1 MTISRDTTKQLRRA
15 STRFSIGTFFS
26 RLTGLLRDSCMA
38 NAFGDALLTGAFYQ
52 AFRFSNTMR
61 RILGEGAMLAT
72 FVPIYEDLKKRDPE
86 RACQFYKDLIAS
98 LTLSLCVITIFIE
111 AVLLLFLWFAP
122 SMTDTFR
129 MGLIY
134 SQLMLPG
141 VIFICLSA
149 LNNALLQCENRFF
162 LAAMSPMVFNFAWC
176 AGALHLTNAPLGQ
189 ALKSLCFV
197 TVLAYI
203 AQWALTAPA
212 ASSILKQ
219 SAGGSMWRQGRFF
232 STEIR
237 QMIKPLSLGIVGVAG
252 SQINAL
258 VDSFFAFEAENGGPV
273 HLWYA
278 MRLWQAPLSL
288 FGIAVSGVTLP
299 AISRAIQAKRFDQAR
314 EFLGFALRRSFLF
327 MAPAMLALMT
337 VGFAAIRLVFERG
350 KFPPETSLMTARCLW
365 AYALGLVPQTFVL
378 LLSNVLYGLRLYRVT
393 TLATLAS
400 IALNI
405 LCNAV
410 FVYVFHASS
419 ASIALATSLSS
430 FLNLWILTRFLKAKY
445 PHLVVQLIDKR
456 SRSVFYVSLLAAL
469 GTLCISHVFFTSTGI
484 SLFQNCNC
492 QGATTAERFVSF
504 TGQFC
509 LFGTLSSLLMWG
521 LFRSQVQE
529 SLVAPDETGPA

>member
-15 STRFSIGTFFS
+15 STRFSIGTLFS

-38 NAFGDALLTGAFYQ
+38 NAFGDHPLVGAFLQ
-52 AFRFSNTMR
+52 SFRFSNTMR

-98 LTLSLCVITIFIE
+98 LALSLCAITILIE
-111 AVLLLFLWFAP
+111 IVLLFLLWLTP
-122 SMTDTFR
+122 VDRVTFR

-134 SQLMLPG
+134 SQLMWPG

-162 LAAMSPMVFNFAWC
+162 LAAVSPMVFNFAWC
-176 AGALHLTNAPLGQ
+176 AGALYLTNVPIGR
-189 ALKSLCFV
+189 ALQSLCIV
-197 TVLAYI
+197 TVFAYI
-203 AQWALTAPA
+203 AQWALTAPT
-212 ASSILKQ
+212 ASGLLQ
-219 SAGGSMWRQGRFF
+219 QRAGGTWRQGRFF

-258 VDSFFAFEAENGGPV
+258 VDSFFAFEAESGGPT

-327 MAPAMLALMT
+327 MAPAMLALMAI
-337 VGFAAIRLVFERG
+337 GFAAIRLVFERG
-350 KFPPETSLMTARCLW
+350 KFPPETSLLTARCLW

-393 TLATLAS
+393 TMATLAS

-405 LCNAV
+405 TCNAV
-410 FVYVFHASS
+410 FVYIFRASS

-430 FLNLWILTRFLKAKY
+430 FLNLWILMRFLKTKY
-445 PHLVVQLIDKR
+445 PHLTVHLIDQR
-456 SRSVFYVSLLAAL
+456 SRRVFYASLLAAL
-469 GTLCISHVFFTSTGI
+469 GTLGISHCFFTSSGI
-484 SLFQNCNC
+484 ALFQNAAC
-492 QGATTAERFVSF
+492 QSATTAERLASF
-504 TGQFC
+504 TGQLL
-509 LFGTLSSLLMWG
+509 LFAGLGSLLIWG
-521 LFRSQVQE
+521 PFRSPVDE
-529 SLVAPDETGPA
+529 SLKMIPDEKG